1 MGEKENLGNGKDAL
15 EKANLKTDSGRRQSA
30 ISTGSVKLKRELG
43 LFSAVNLILGVM
55 IGSGIFVSPSSA
67 LKYSGSVGLC
77 LVMWI
82 ISGIISLLGAL
93 SFAELGTVV
102 AKSGGE
108 YAYIQEAFGKMHKF
122 WGPLPAFSC
131 AWIYVVILRPAEV
144 AIIVMTCAEYSIQ
157 PFTMDLDPDY
167 KERAITLASL
177 AFLFIMTYIN
187 ITSVKLFVKVQNIF
201 GVCKVAACLIVIGG
215 GIYEIARG
223 NTENLSKGFEGST
236 SSPGGIALALYS
248 GLWAFDGWNSVA
260 GVTEEIINPAV
271 NVPLSISIAVPVITG
286 LYVFMNVAYM
296 TVMSYAEMTS
306 LPAVAVTFGARVLG
320 KGSFLI
326 PLGVAVSTFGCAMS
340 VQFGVT
346 RVCYTAAQGGHML
359 ELFSYVNM
367 RRLTPAPAVAFQ
379 AFLTAVLI
387 SVGDIHTLIN
397 FASWFLWFFYGMACV
412 ALLVLRVTH
421 PHTPR
426 PYRVPTIVPCFI
438 VLVAIFLSVLPI
450 VHDPS
455 TKYLIAVGS
464 LLVGFAVY
472 TVFVYYKKTPTR
484 LLSKLTFLT
493 QVLFEAVPPS
503 GSRRD

>member
-1 MGEKENLGNGKDAL
+1 M
-15 EKANLKTDSGRRQSA
+15 
-30 ISTGSVKLKRELG
+30 
-43 LFSAVNLILGVM
+43 
-55 IGSGIFVSPSSA
+55 
-67 LKYSGSVGLC
+67 
-77 LVMWI
+77 LV
-82 ISGIISLLGAL
+82 
-93 SFAELGTVV
+93 V
-102 AKSGGE
+102 
-108 YAYIQEAFGKMHKF
+108 YI
-122 WGPLPAFSC
+122 
-131 AWIYVVILRPAEV
+131 R
-144 AIIVMTCAEYSIQ
+144 
-157 PFTMDLDPDY
+157 
-167 KERAITLASL
+167 
-177 AFLFIMTYIN
+177 
-187 ITSVKLFVKVQNIF
+187 
-201 GVCKVAACLIVIGG
+201 
-215 GIYEIARG
+215 
-223 NTENLSKGFEGST
+223 
-236 SSPGGIALALYS
+236 
-248 GLWAFDGWNSVA
+248 
-260 GVTEEIINPAV
+260 

-320 KGSFLI
+320 KASFLI

-379 AFLTAVLI
+379 V
-387 SVGDIHTLIN
+387 
-397 FASWFLWFFYGMACV
+397 
-412 ALLVLRVTH
+412 
-421 PHTPR
+421 
-426 PYRVPTIVPCFI
+426 VPCFI

-472 TVFVYYKKTPTR
+472 TLFVYYKKTPTR

-503 GSRRD
+503 SSRQD